1 MKSLLSVVGLKF
13 NQVIL
18 CVQLSVNRQGLL
30 ADKKR
35 EGKYFGV
42 FSCRNACTKRIYQ
55 RLDRNVADK
64 TLFEYLYRVV
74 VECFSP

>member
-35 EGKYFGV
+35 EGKCLAV
-42 FSCRNACTKRIYQ
+42 FFFFRKR
-55 RLDRNVADK
+55 
-64 TLFEYLYRVV
+64 LYK
-74 VECFSP
+74 ENLPKA

>member
-1 MKSLLSVVGLKF
+1 MKSLLSVVGLQF

-30 ADKKR
+30 VDKKH
-35 EGKYFGV
+35 EGKCLSVFFFGNV
-42 FSCRNACTKRIYQ
+42 CTKRICQ

-64 TLFEYLYRVV
+64 TRFEYLYRVP